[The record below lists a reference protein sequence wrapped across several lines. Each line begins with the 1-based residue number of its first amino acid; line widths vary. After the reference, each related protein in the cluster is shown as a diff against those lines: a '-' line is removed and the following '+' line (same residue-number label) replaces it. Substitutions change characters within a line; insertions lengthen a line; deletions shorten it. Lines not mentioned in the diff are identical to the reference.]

1 MAQVVSTVSPTPP
14 PTRSRRRRSPAAVAA
29 LALPVLCALVLHLW
43 RIGTPALWLDEA
55 ATAQDTDRSLSSLV
69 DFLSHR
75 DAGLGAYYLLLHG
88 WTRLGEGEAW
98 LRLPSALAMV
108 AAVALVADLARR
120 WWGNASAVASGLLL
134 ALSPMASRYAQ
145 EARPYALALFLAVAA
160 VWCLWR
166 AGTRPGRVG
175 RIGWVGYA
183 VAVAL
188 LGVVHVF
195 ALLTLVAHP
204 LLVAARRANGAGG
217 TRPWKAWLVAVA
229 AGLVAP
235 ALVGAAAFRQRATI
249 SWIEPPSL
257 STLGDAF
264 TAMAGTTAFLVLLGT
279 LAVLGLRRD
288 RLSVALLA
296 WFGLPPLLLA
306 LLGLLTPAF
315 LPRYLLVCA
324 PALALLAGAAF
335 RRFGSWH
342 VGLVGLLALAV
353 AWVPLTQM
361 REPAGHGPD
370 YRSAARMITTD
381 CRADD
386 AVQETLDTVRA
397 LRYYL
402 RDGSCQP
409 RRVSGSLP
417 ASVHRVWVLQPDWQH
432 TKPSGVTGLRQIRTQ
447 TFPGLRVSL
456 WTRAR
461 TGAPGSG

>member
-1 MAQVVSTVSPTPP
+1 MAQVVSTASPTPP
-14 PTRSRRRRSPAAVAA
+14 STRSRPWRSPAGLAA

-55 ATAQDTDRSLSSLV
+55 ATAQDAGRSLGSLI

-75 DAGLGAYYLLLHG
+75 DAGLGAYYLLLHVWIRAG
-88 WTRLGEGEAW
+88 DGEAW

-134 ALSPMASRYAQ
+134 ASSPMASRYAQ

-160 VWCLWR
+160 IWCLWR
-166 AGTRPGRVG
+166 AGTRPGRVE
-175 RIGWVGYA
+175 WVVYA

-204 LLVAARRANGAGG
+204 FLLAARRTAGPG
-217 TRPWKAWLVAVA
+217 GPRPWKAWLVAVA

-235 ALVGAAAFRQRATI
+235 ALVGAVAFRQRDTI
-249 SWIEPPSL
+249 SWIDPTSL
-257 STLGDAF
+257 STLGDAY

-288 RLSVALLA
+288 RLTVALLA
-296 WFGLPPLLLA
+296 WFGLPPLLLG

-342 VGLVGLLALAV
+342 AGLVGLLALAV
-353 AWVPLTQM
+353 AWSPLTQM
-361 REPAGHGPD
+361 RGPAGHGPD
-370 YRSAARMITTD
+370 YRSAARLIAAD
-381 CRADD
+381 CRAGD
-386 AVQETLDTVRA
+386 AVQQTRETVRA
-397 LRYYL
+397 LPYYL
-402 RDGSCQP
+402 RGGPCEP
-409 RRVSGSLP
+409 RRVSGNLP
-417 ASVHRVWVLQPDWQH
+417 ADVHRIWVLQPGWQR
-432 TKPSGVTGLRQIRTQ
+432 TKPSGVTGLRQVRME

-456 WTRAR
+456 WTRCRDGCAR
-461 TGAPGSG
+461 SR

>member
-14 PTRSRRRRSPAAVAA
+14 RARSRRRRSPATLAA

-55 ATAQDTDRSLSSLV
+55 ASAHDAGRSLGSLI

-75 DAGLGAYYLLLHG
+75 DAGLGAYYLLLHV
-88 WTRLGEGEAW
+88 WTRAGEGEAW

-145 EARPYALALFLAVAA
+145 EARPYALAVFLAVAA
-160 VWCLWR
+160 IWCLWR
-166 AGTRPGRVG
+166 AGTRPGRV
-175 RIGWVGYA
+175 GWVGYA

-204 LLVAARRANGAGG
+204 LLLAARRANGAGG
-217 TRPWKAWLVAVA
+217 PRPWKAWLVAVA
-229 AGLVAP
+229 AGLLAP
-235 ALVGAAAFRQRATI
+235 ALVGAAAFRQRVTI
-249 SWIEPPSL
+249 SWIQPPSL

-279 LAVLGLRRD
+279 LAVLGLRCD
-288 RLSVALLA
+288 RLTVALVA
-296 WFGLPPLLLA
+296 WFGVPPLLLA

-335 RRFGSWH
+335 RRLGSWH
-342 VGLVGLLALAV
+342 AGLVGVLALAV

-361 REPAGHGPD
+361 RGPAGHGPD
-370 YRSAARMITTD
+370 YRSAARMIAAD

-386 AVQETLDTVRA
+386 AVQETLDT
-397 LRYYL
+397 LRVLPYYL
-402 RDGSCQP
+402 RDSSCQP

-417 ASVHRVWVLQPDWQH
+417 ASFHRVWVLQPDWQR
-432 TKPSGVTGLRQIRTQ
+432 TKPSGVTGLRQVRAE

-456 WTRAR
+456 WTRAG
-461 TGAPGSG
+461 TGATGSG